1 MESLYKNQSVSR
13 IFKKYISSLIPKK
26 QTNIF
31 FMLFNGIDEALNYID
46 FKINSFKRENNILTA
61 QDISSLRTLA
71 SQNGFEPKL
80 KVPSKGMVR
89 LTLSSKLFNRV
100 GLPIY
105 LPPYSVFLNKQNGLE
120 YYYESDKMLRI
131 DTNEITI
138 PLVEGVV
145 RNTQFLS
152 SNNDSS
158 NIERFYIQSKSISE
172 NSFNVFVG
180 NTHFKRVKSFID
192 NAGIND
198 DKQFMI
204 KYSNDAMNPIILYI
218 KGCLQ
223 NDIINCSYKDCSGQF
238 GNLTFKTIFDTD
250 EFLDNKN
257 NSIAISDDEMSI
269 INVSGFNFGS
279 DGSDAN
285 ALRSAIGFNHGVNLL
300 FDKKSYENFIDKYSN
315 VLLQRIDLSEEYKAI
330 KVIKL
335 SKKVYLNPELQID
348 EEYAKIINFRSYLF
362 TQNELNEFEDLL
374 EENEYALSSHTINDS
389 DIIKYAIQFK
399 FKLSDLSLAAINHH
413 KININKLIYFEFSK
427 FLYNKYHQINLELL
441 LNQYMNINNID
452 LEYTIFNSKGEII
465 YGENTTIQ
473 HKDRLPILKG
483 DFIIKDTDNNTIQL
497 FNDINWVIEN

>member
-1 MESLYKNQSVSR
+1 MESLYKNQSVSK

-46 FKINSFKRENNILTA
+46 FKINAYKRENSFLTA
-61 QDISSLRTLA
+61 QDISSLRNLA

-80 KVPSKGMVR
+80 KVPSKGIVR
-89 LTLSSKLFNRV
+89 LTLSSKVFNRV

-105 LPPYSVFLNKQNGLE
+105 LPPYSVFINKTNGLE

-131 DTNEITI
+131 DTNQIDI
-138 PLVEGVV
+138 PLVEGII
-145 RNTQFLS
+145 RNKQFIS
-152 SNNDSS
+152 SSTDTD

-172 NSFNVFVG
+172 NSFNISVG
-180 NTHFKRVKSFID
+180 NINFKRVKSFMD
-192 NAGIND
+192 NFGIND
-198 DKQFMI
+198 NKQFMI
-204 KYSNDAMNPIILYI
+204 KYSNDSMNPIILYV
-218 KGCLQ
+218 KGCKQ
-223 NDIINCSYKDCSGQF
+223 NDIINCIYKDCSGEF
-238 GNLTFKTIFDTD
+238 GNLNFKTIFDTE

-257 NSIAISDDEMSI
+257 NQISISDDEISI

-300 FDKKSYENFIDKYSN
+300 FDTKSYENFIDKYSN
-315 VLLQRIDLSEEYKAI
+315 ILLQNISLSEEYKAI

-335 SKKVYLNPELQID
+335 SKKIYLNPELQID
-348 EEYAKIINFRSYLF
+348 EEYSKIINFKNYLF
-362 TQNELNEFEDLL
+362 NQNELNNFEALL
-374 EENEYALSSHTINDS
+374 EENEYALSSHTIINS
-389 DIIKYAIQFK
+389 EIIKYSIQIK
-399 FKLSDLSLAAINHH
+399 FKLIDLSLSSVNNH
-413 KININKLIYFEFSK
+413 KLKINKLIYFEFSK

-441 LNQYMNINNID
+441 LNQYMNDNNID
-452 LEYTIFNSKGEII
+452 LEYTIFNSNGEII

-473 HKDRLPILKG
+473 HKNKLPILKG
-483 DFIIKDTDNNTIQL
+483 DFIIKDTENNSIQL